1 MNVACQH
8 GSGGACYQLG
18 LAQDAGV
25 VIPRDAAEAGRNFG
39 RACDLKTPG
48 GCPSLVALVKKDGGA
63 AFREPC
69 SRGGSE
75 SCFILA
81 SVYYAGKDF
90 VNSAELFRQACDR
103 GWSRACGGLAEC
115 YRMGQGVAADSTQA
129 IRLFEKACGAGVAAS
144 CFSVGGM
151 YRALNDEA
159 RAGQRLHQACDLSL
173 RAATDDT
180 AYFRAGGSSETGAGL
195 PFCAP

>member
-18 LAQDAGV
+18 LAQDAGI

-69 SRGGSE
+69 SRGDSE

-81 SVYYAGKDF
+81 SVYYSAKDF
-90 VNSAELFRQACDR
+90 VNSAELFRQSCDR

-115 YRMGQGVAADSTQA
+115 YRMGQGVAADSAQA

-144 CFSVGGM
+144 CFSLGDL
-151 YRALNDEA
+151 YRARNDEA

-180 AYFRAGGSSETGAGL
+180 AYFRAGGTTESAAL